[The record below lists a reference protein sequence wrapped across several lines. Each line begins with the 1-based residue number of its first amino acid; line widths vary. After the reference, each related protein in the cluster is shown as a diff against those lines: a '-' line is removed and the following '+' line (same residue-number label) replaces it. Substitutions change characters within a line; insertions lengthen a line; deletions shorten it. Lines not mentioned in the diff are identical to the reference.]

1 MSSTTDS
8 IGDEH
13 LSQEPWGLLFI
24 ISVMAFLLIG
34 GMLTSLSVYSA
45 VMQKYFHWSETAMGG
60 GPVALLLGMSAGN
73 LVIAA
78 VMRRLGLRGTYFIG
92 VGVAALGWIS
102 AGFVQTL
109 PQFMIAMALA
119 GLGAGMATIVPSIA
133 LISQA
138 FHKRKGLAIALF
150 IGACSLASAA
160 MPVLSSAIMDA
171 LGWRETFWTVGGAT
185 AVICFGLLRYVP
197 HRMNDG
203 PGDAADA
210 DHAQQPGLE
219 RRDALRLPAYWMLTL
234 ALTLSQLCMNGVLFN
249 TIAFLQKSGFDS
261 ASAVRIYGLANFMSL
276 PGLMIGGYISDR
288 VSARLLLPVIL
299 LLQAVGTAALLG
311 IGTAFWSPFAIGFFA
326 IVWGGVAGLPAQA
339 GSMLLGEIIG
349 RRAYTALLGVVFTIT
364 GFVGALA
371 PTLVGW
377 AYETTHGY
385 AWPILLLSALCLLA
399 AVAALFCRSSTAPAA
414 GRSALNAAGGKVA

>member
-13 LSQEPWGLLFI
+13 LSQEPWGLLLV

-339 GSMLLGEIIG
+339 VSMLLGEIIG

-399 AVAALFCRSSTAPAA
+399 AVAALFCRSSTASAA